1 MRIAGSLP
9 QSAAAR
15 IGGVAV
21 AMVLVAEV
29 AVWVLSPGEEAAT
42 PAMVAEGDYFSA
54 GELEAARDYR
64 SDQRWTMLAGLGV
77 QTGVL
82 LLVALGRPPVVRR
95 GLERLGRRPILGAAA
110 AGAGVAVLIELATLP
125 TRLVSHERAVD
136 AGLSSQS
143 LGPWLADVGR
153 SAAIAIVITAAGA
166 ALLLALVRRFP
177 RRWWLPGAGRRRRPR
192 RPLRLDRAGR
202 AGADLQQ
209 VRAAAGGVAR
219 PRRRARARRRRP
231 TSRSARSTAST
242 PAAGSPRSTPTSM
255 ASDRPS
261 ASFSTT
267 TCSPTPNA
275 RELNSVVAHELG
287 HVAHS
292 DLGRGILYIAIV
304 APLGLLFVRELTG
317 AITERAGIDPLRPA
331 AIPAYLFAIGVASF
345 VLNIP
350 GNQLSRKVEASADR
364 FALDLTGDPQAL
376 IDLQLRLARTNLSDP
391 DPPAAFSAVF
401 ATHPST
407 VERIAAALERPT
419 QPSRRNE
426 STVTARARSRS
437 WPALQP
443 SSVPASAGSIEIRC
457 TSPTRAG
464 ASSGSNGAP
473 QASPRR

>member
-1 MRIAGSLP
+1 
-9 QSAAAR
+9 
-15 IGGVAV
+15 
-21 AMVLVAEV
+21 
-29 AVWVLSPGEEAAT
+29 
-42 PAMVAEGDYFSA
+42 
-54 GELEAARDYR
+54 
-64 SDQRWTMLAGLGV
+64 MLAGLGV

-82 LLVALGRPPVVRR
+82 LLVAFGRPPVVRR

-153 SAAIAIVITAAGA
+153 SAAIGIVITAAGA

-177 RRWWLPGAGRRRRPR
+177 RRWWLPGAVGVAGLATLFVWIAPVVLAPIFNKFEPLPEGSRARTDVLALGEKANVEIGEVYSVDASRRVTSLNAYVDGLGSTKRVV
-192 RPLRLDRAGR
+192 LYDNLL
-202 AGADLQQ
+202 AGAE
-209 VRAAAGGVAR
+209 R
-219 PRRRARARRRRP
+219 
-231 TSRSARSTAST
+231 
-242 PAAGSPRSTPTSM
+242 
-255 ASDRPS
+255 
-261 ASFSTT
+261 
-267 TCSPTPNA
+267 

-304 APLGLLFVRELTG
+304 APLGLLLVRELTL

-407 VERIAAALERPT
+407 VERIAAALED
-419 QPSRRNE
+419 
-426 STVTARARSRS
+426 
-437 WPALQP
+437 
-443 SSVPASAGSIEIRC
+443 SA
-457 TSPTRAG
+457 A
-464 ASSGSNGAP
+464 AK
-473 QASPRR
+473 